1 MNDVSEM
8 TFSLER
14 YLINDI
20 YDKET
25 IIKYVMT
32 MTELE
37 EIDLLLQ
44 QNERYV
50 LISKSHEIVTLSD
63 LPTEYLDTLL
73 EKTSKDPKNAMV
85 LTEIHRII
93 NARQDSIK

>member
-1 MNDVSEM
+1 M

-14 YLINDI
+14 YVINDI
-20 YDKET
+20 CDKET
-25 IIKYVMT
+25 IIKYAMT

-50 LISKSHEIVTLSD
+50 LISKSDEIVILSD
-63 LPTEYLDTLL
+63 LPTEYLDSLL

>member
-1 MNDVSEM
+1 M

-14 YLINDI
+14 YVINDI
-20 YDKET
+20 CEKEI
-25 IIKYVMT
+25 IIKYGMS
-32 MTELE
+32 MPEFE

-50 LISKSHEIVTLSD
+50 LISKSYEIVTLSD

-73 EKTSKDPKNAMV
+73 VKTSKEPKNSMV

-93 NARQDSIK
+93 NAREDSIK